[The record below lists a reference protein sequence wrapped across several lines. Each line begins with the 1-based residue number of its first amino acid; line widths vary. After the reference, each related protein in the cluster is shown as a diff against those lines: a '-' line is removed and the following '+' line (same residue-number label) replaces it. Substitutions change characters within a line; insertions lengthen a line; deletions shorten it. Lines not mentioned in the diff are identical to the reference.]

1 MTQRISITIAFLTGL
16 GMIFIGTRFMLAPE
30 IAEASY
36 GIHFNA
42 HGDFSF
48 HYIKGIRDIFTGL
61 LICTLILSRQI
72 KALGIA
78 MVLGTI
84 IPTIDMLIV
93 LTKDYNGIVQAIPHI
108 SAIIVCAITG
118 TLLLLHKSSEKA
130 LGNQGYSKLI
140 SATDKNKETIVE
152 YCIIPNEKTPW
163 HYHTLFSETFEILN
177 GTLEVGLNNRIN
189 LFKIGDKVTIKP
201 NEKHYFHNISK
212 NDCLIKVTINP
223 GNTNFENSL
232 LILKGL
238 ANEGLASTA
247 GTPKKLSDLALF
259 VYLNNSRMVG
269 FQKIAEPFFKLL
281 ARKAIKRGRLQE
293 LELKYCQQ
301 RPF

>member
-42 HGDFSF
+42 QSDFSF
-48 HYIKGIRDIFTGL
+48 HYIKGIRDVFTGL

-78 MVLGTI
+78 MALGTI
-84 IPTIDMLIV
+84 IPTMDMLIV
-93 LTKDYNGIVQAIPHI
+93 LNKDYNSIIQAIPHI
-108 SAIIVCAITG
+108 SAIIICATTG
-118 TLLLLHKSSEKA
+118 TLLLLHKSSERA
-130 LGNQGYSKLI
+130 LRTQGYTKLI
-140 SATDKNKETIVE
+140 STADTNKESIIE
-152 YCIIPNEKTPW
+152 YSIIPNEKTPL
-163 HYHTLFSETFEILN
+163 HYHTLFSETFEILH
-177 GTLEVGLNNRIN
+177 GTLEVGLNNQVN
-189 LFKIGDKVTIKP
+189 LLTKGDKVTIKP
-201 NEKHYFHNISK
+201 NEKHYFHNVSN

-247 GTPKKLSDLALF
+247 GTPKKISDLALF

-269 FQKIAEPFFKLL
+269 FQKIAEPFFKFL
-281 ARKAIKRGRLQE
+281 ARKAIKRGRLHE